1 MQLGKLNL
9 EIISDG
15 YFALDGGAMFG
26 VVPKTIWGKE
36 VSADRQNRILLGLN
50 CLLIRD
56 GKQNILIDAGIG
68 NKFSEKL
75 KQIYAVDKRQN
86 LLASLAP
93 FCSPQEID
101 YVIFTHLHLDH
112 CGGSSFYNNDGR
124 LELTFPRARY
134 VVQKTE
140 WEAALA
146 PDDRSRPSYLPENI
160 RPLADS
166 GRLKLVEGNYQFN
179 ENVELILTAG
189 HSPGHQVVK
198 IASKGQTAFF
208 AGDLF
213 PTSHHIKPIY
223 LPAYDLDPL
232 RTIRYKKEFLEAAAR
247 EGWLFVWE
255 HNPRRAMSKVTALAE
270 GKFEFLRL
278 KGALKN

>member
-1 MQLGKLNL
+1 MQLGKLRL

-15 YFALDGGAMFG
+15 YYALDGGAMFG
-26 VVPKTIWGKE
+26 VVPKTIWGKG

-68 NKFSEKL
+68 DKFPEKL
-75 KQIYAVDKRQN
+75 KQIYAIDKRQN
-86 LLASLAP
+86 LLDSLAP

-101 YVIFTHLHLDH
+101 HVIFTHLHLDH

-124 LELTFPRARY
+124 LELTFPHARY

-160 RPLADS
+160 QPLANS
-166 GRLKLVEGNYQFN
+166 GRLKLVEGDYQFN
-179 ENVELILTAG
+179 EYIELILTAG

-198 IASKGQTAFF
+198 ITSEGEIAFF
-208 AGDLF
+208 GGDLF
-213 PTSHHIKPIY
+213 PTSHHIKPTY
-223 LPAYDLDPL
+223 LTAYDLDPL
-232 RTIRYKKEFLEAAAR
+232 RTIQYKRKFLEAAVR

-255 HNPRRAMSKVTALAE
+255 HNPKRVMSRIVREGGKLKIGAE
-270 GKFEFLRL
+270 D
-278 KGALKN
+278 